1 MDPQVKPLAAGTT
14 LCGPA
19 VTVRIA
25 PPDGSAIYYAIDVAT
40 PGDVLVVD
48 TGGDLQHACWGDGT
62 STAARV
68 RGIQGVI
75 IDGAATDVQAVRA
88 MQFPVFCRTV
98 SALTTKALHLTGE
111 VNAPIRCGGVSVAP
125 GDLILADENGV
136 VVVSP
141 GECEH
146 LVTLAEAFERDE
158 QALHQQIASG
168 ESLVGLS
175 RMMGRGRKG
184 DEGG

>member
-1 MDPQVKPLAAGTT
+1 MIAVHRRVVSPPAA
-14 LCGPA
+14 
-19 VTVRIA
+19 
-25 PPDGSAIYYAIDVAT
+25 
-40 PGDVLVVD
+40 LV
-48 TGGDLQHACWGDGT
+48 GRGARGARA
-62 STAARV
+62 AARV

-141 GECEH
+141 GE
-146 LVTLAEAFERDE
+146 
-158 QALHQQIASG
+158 G
-168 ESLVGLS
+168 
-175 RMMGRGRKG
+175 
-184 DEGG
+184 